1 MGWSINFQT
10 VMSWMWI
17 PNPVRGVSWRIS
29 GLTVIWE
36 VAALSVDWDAH
47 IVDIGEERKCDGFD
61 GQDLFPKGG

>member
-1 MGWSINFQT
+1 MEHQFPDGHELDVDTKPGPGGELENQWPDSH
-10 VMSWMWI
+10 
-17 PNPVRGVSWRIS
+17 
-29 GLTVIWE
+29 WE